1 MSDKLVQAL
10 QLITIGF
17 MWIFTIGVL
26 TFVPWLV
33 YVAARWHDALN
44 WSLVIAIVF
53 LPVYIFVAA
62 TLSYVYFGLRHG
74 LREGGTADPGE

>member
-1 MSDKLVQAL
+1 MSEKLVQVL

-33 YVAARWHDALN
+33 FVAARWRDALN

-62 TLSYVYFGLRHG
+62 TLSYVYFGLRRG
-74 LREGGTADPGE
+74 RRDRGTSDPVE